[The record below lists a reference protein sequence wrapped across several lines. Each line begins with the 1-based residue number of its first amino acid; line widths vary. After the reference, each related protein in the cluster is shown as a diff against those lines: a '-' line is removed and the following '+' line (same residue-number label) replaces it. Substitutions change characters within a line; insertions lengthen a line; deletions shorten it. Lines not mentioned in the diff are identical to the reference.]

1 MTLAVAHGFGARLQR
16 ESEHLLDV
24 VPSLL
29 RGHAPEPSLVHGDL
43 WSGNAATLPT
53 GEPVVFDPAIYVG
66 DREVDVAMT
75 ELFGG
80 FRAGFLAAYRE
91 RMPLDAGYPGRR
103 DAYNL
108 YHLLNHLN
116 LFGTSYLDQVER
128 TLARLVAR
136 C

>member
-1 MTLAVAHGFGARLQR
+1 M
-16 ESEHLLDV
+16 
-24 VPSLL
+24 
-29 RGHAPEPSLVHGDL
+29 VHGDL

-53 GEPVVFDPAIYVG
+53 GEAVVFDPAVYVG
-66 DREVDVAMT
+66 DREVDAAMT

-80 FRAGFLAAYRE
+80 FGDGFLAAYRE
-91 RMPLDAGYPGRR
+91 RRPLDAGYPVRR

-116 LFGTSYLDQVER
+116 LFGAGYLDRVER
-128 TLARLVAR
+128 TLARLVAI